1 MKPAMKQYWMK
12 NMKKALLSILPAL
25 LLSACGTPPRQ
36 PDAVVLTPT
45 WQQAHV
51 KDVAE
56 ASAAQRVLLP
66 VARWWAALG
75 DEQLTQLIDDALARN
90 TNVARAAWRVRS
102 ARLSA
107 GNAAAGMWPSPS
119 ASVDA
124 SRRRRLDGEGATT
137 RSAGASVGLNWELDL
152 WGRLA
157 AQADEAAWEAI
168 ATEYD
173 REAAAQALV
182 ATVAK
187 SYWRIA
193 LLDAQIAAQRQSIE
207 TARKTLQLVQVQL
220 EAGAVSP
227 LEVAQSDQALASQQ
241 ASLEDML
248 ATRQSL
254 RHALA
259 IIFDVPPELL
269 PAAAQSPRLPD
280 SATLP
285 QIVAGV
291 PAHMLARRPDLRA
304 AELRLCAA
312 LEGARAAS
320 RAYYPRLS
328 LTGALGTASQSLS
341 NVLDHPVLTLGVG
354 LTLPFID
361 YARLKRNEGIAHS
374 SYEQA
379 IISFREALYG
389 ALVDVE
395 DALSARTHLL
405 AQEQALA
412 RSLAQARRAEE
423 LTEVRWQ
430 AGAVSMSRW
439 LDAQETRRR
448 AQTSLLNIHYERA
461 ANLADTYQALGG
473 DPVLPEVDPPQQEAA
488 QTSGGI

>member
-1 MKPAMKQYWMK
+1 
-12 NMKKALLSILPAL
+12 MKKTALSILPAAL
-25 LLSACGTPPRQ
+25 LLAACGTVPRQ
-36 PDAVVLTPT
+36 PDAVALPGA

-51 KDVAE
+51 KDATD
-56 ASAAQRVLLP
+56 AAPTQPVLALTS
-66 VARWWAALG
+66 RWWTALG
-75 DEQLTQLIDDALARN
+75 DANLTQLIDEALARN
-90 TNVARAAWRVRS
+90 SNLAAAAWRVRS

-107 GNAAAGMWPSPS
+107 GNAAANLWPSPN

-124 SRRRRLDGEGATT
+124 SRRRRLDGEGGTS
-137 RSAGASVGLNWELDL
+137 RSAGANVGAVWELDL

-157 AQADEAAWEAI
+157 AQRDQAQWEAV

-207 TARKTLQLVQVQL
+207 TAQKTLQLVQVQL
-220 EAGAVSP
+220 KAGAVSP
-227 LEVAQSDQALASQQ
+227 LQEAQSEQALASQQ
-241 ASLEDML
+241 AALQEML
-248 ATRQSL
+248 STRQSL

-259 IIFDVPPELL
+259 IIFDVPPEML
-269 PAAAQSPRLPD
+269 PAAAQHPRLPD

-285 QIVAGV
+285 QIVAGI
-291 PAHMLARRPDLRA
+291 PAHVLARRPDVRA

-320 RAYYPRLS
+320 RAYYPRLT
-328 LTGALGTASQSLS
+328 LTGSLGTASSSLA
-341 NVLDHPVLTLGVG
+341 NVLSHPVLALGAG

-361 YARLKRNEGIAHS
+361 AETLRRNEAIAHS
-374 SYEQA
+374 TYEQA

-395 DALSARTHLL
+395 DALSARQHLL
-405 AQEQALA
+405 AQEQALT
-412 RSLAQARRAEE
+412 RSLAQARRAEQ
-423 LTEVRWQ
+423 LTAVRWR
-430 AGAVSMSRW
+430 AGAVDMTRW

-448 AQTSLLNIHYERA
+448 AHTALLAVHYERA

-473 DPVLPEVDPPQQEAA
+473 EPVLDPVDAPPQKP
-488 QTSGGI
+488 

>member
-12 NMKKALLSILPAL
+12 NMKKTLLSILPAL
-25 LLSACGTPPRQ
+25 LLAACGTPPRQ

-56 ASAAQRVLLP
+56 ASAAQRALLP
-66 VARWWAALG
+66 VNRWWAALG
-75 DEQLTQLIDDALARN
+75 DEQLTQLIDEALARN
-90 TNVARAAWRVRS
+90 TNLARAAWRVRS

-119 ASVDA
+119 ASVDT
-124 SRRRRLDGEGATT
+124 RRSRRLDGEGATT
-137 RSAGASVGLNWELDL
+137 RSAGASVGLNWEIDL

-207 TARKTLQLVQVQL
+207 TAQKTLQLVQVQL

-248 ATRQSL
+248 ATRQAL

-269 PAAAQSPRLPD
+269 PAAAHAPRLPD

-291 PAHMLARRPDLRA
+291 PAHMLARRPDVRA

-312 LEGARAAS
+312 LEGVRAANA
-320 RAYYPRLS
+320 AYYPRLS

-341 NVLDHPVLTLGVG
+341 DVLKNPVLTLGAG
-354 LTLPFID
+354 LALPFID

-374 SYEQA
+374 TYEQA
-379 IISFREALYG
+379 ILSFREALYG

-448 AQTSLLNIHYERA
+448 ANTALLNIHYERA
-461 ANLADTYQALGG
+461 ANLVDTYQALGG
-473 DPVLPEVDPPQQEAA
+473 EPVLPEVDPPQQEAA